1 MCSNEHS
8 SYKSVLPSQKIRK
21 LLLNNQI
28 ISDTKFENEQVQP
41 SSMDLRLGPKA
52 WRMRASFL
60 PGIKRTVNSCISE
73 FAMQEIDLSNGYILE
88 KGSVYL
94 IELKESLNLPDN
106 IEGFANAKSSTGR
119 LDLFTRLISDYCT
132 EFDRVIKG
140 YKGPLYAEIAPNS
153 FSVFAKENIKL
164 NQIRFKL
171 DQSKI
176 IEQNK
181 LNKSLFKPKN
191 FSINLKCNNN
201 YIIGYRAK
209 PHTDLIDLSKINYY
223 KIEDYWEKIIPN
235 NYQIVLDP
243 GAFYILSSREFVS
256 IAPNQAA
263 EMAPYLPLIGEFR
276 VHYAGFFDPGFGYSS
291 DNTQKSR
298 AVLEVRC
305 HDTPFILEHGQNMGQ
320 LIFENMLEE
329 PDLIYGKTLKSNY
342 QGQGLKLSKHFKT

>member
-1 MCSNEHS
+1 MCSNEHTV
-8 SYKSVLPSQKIRK
+8 YKSVLPSQKIRK
-21 LLLNNQI
+21 LLQNQQI
-28 ISDTKFENEQVQP
+28 VSNANFENEQIQP

-60 PGIKRTVNSCISE
+60 PGTQRTVNSCISE
-73 FAMQEIDLSNGYILE
+73 FAMQEIELSNGYILE

-94 IELKESLNLPDN
+94 IELKESLNLPNN
-106 IEGFANAKSSTGR
+106 IEGLANAKSSTGR
-119 LDLFTRLISDYCT
+119 LDLFTRLISDYCA

-171 DQSKI
+171 RHSKSNS
-176 IEQNK
+176 QNK
-181 LNKSLFKPKN
+181 LNKISFKPKN

-201 YIIGYRAK
+201 HIIGYRAK

-235 NYQIVLDP
+235 NFQIVLDP

-291 DNTQKSR
+291 DNTQKSK

-320 LIFENMLEE
+320 LIFEDMLEE
-329 PDLIYGKTLKSNY
+329 PDLLYGKTLKSNY

>member
-1 MCSNEHS
+1 MCSNEHTT
-8 SYKSVLPSQKIRK
+8 YKSVLPSQKLRS
-21 LLLNNQI
+21 LLQNQQI
-28 ISDTKFENEQVQP
+28 VSNTKIENEQIQP

-60 PGIKRTVNSCISE
+60 PGMNRTVNSCISE
-73 FAMQEIDLSNGYILE
+73 FAMQEIDLSSGYILE

-94 IELKESLNLPDN
+94 VELKESLNLPDN

-119 LDLFTRLISDYCT
+119 LDLFTRLISNYCT

-171 DQSKI
+171 NESSITYQSKI
-176 IEQNK
+176 KKN
-181 LNKSLFKPKN
+181 SFKPKN
-191 FSINLKCNNN
+191 FSINLSCSNN

-209 PHTDLIDLSKINYY
+209 PHTDLIDLSKINFY
-223 KIEDYWEKIIPN
+223 KIEDYWEQIIPN
-235 NYQIVLDP
+235 NNQIVLDP

-291 DNTQKSR
+291 DNSQKSR

-342 QGQGLKLSKHFKT
+342 QGQGLKLSKHFKS

>member
-1 MCSNEHS
+1 MCSNDHTA
-8 SYKSVLPSQKIRK
+8 YKSVLPSQKIRN
-21 LLLNNQI
+21 LLKNQQI
-28 ISDTKFENEQVQP
+28 VSNTNFENEQIQP

-60 PGIKRTVNSCISE
+60 PGIQRTVNSCISE
-73 FAMQEIDLSNGYILE
+73 FAMQEIELSNGYILE

-106 IEGFANAKSSTGR
+106 IEGLANAKSSTGR

-171 DQSKI
+171 DLARINTLSKI
-176 IEQNK
+176 K
-181 LNKSLFKPKN
+181 KSSFKPKN
-191 FSINLKCNNN
+191 FSINLRSNNN

-235 NYQIVLDP
+235 NNQIVLDP

-291 DNTQKSR
+291 DSTQKSK

>member
-1 MCSNEHS
+1 MCSNEHTAH
-8 SYKSVLPSQKIRK
+8 KLVLPSQKIRN
-21 LLLNNQI
+21 LLHSHQI
-28 ISDTKFENEQVQP
+28 VSNSKFENEQIQP

-60 PGIKRTVNSCISE
+60 PGIKRSVSSCISE
-73 FAMQEIDLSNGYILE
+73 FAMQEIDLSKGYILE

-106 IEGFANAKSSTGR
+106 IEGLANAKSSTGR

-132 EFDRVIKG
+132 EFDRVVKG

-171 DQSKI
+171 DHPRITHQSKI
-176 IEQNK
+176 K
-181 LNKSLFKPKN
+181 KSSFKPKN
-191 FSINLKCNNN
+191 FSINLKCDDNSF
-201 YIIGYRAK
+201 IGYRAK

-223 KIEDYWEKIIPN
+223 KIEDYWEKIITN
-235 NYQIVLDP
+235 NCQIVLDP

-256 IAPNQAA
+256 IKPNQAA

-329 PDLIYGKTLKSNY
+329 PDLVYGKTLKSNY

>member
-8 SYKSVLPSQKIRK
+8 AFKSVLPSQKIRK
-21 LLLNNQI
+21 LLQNQQI
-28 ISDTKFENEQVQP
+28 LSDTKFENEQIQP

-60 PGIKRTVNSCISE
+60 PGIQRTVNSCISE
-73 FAMQEIDLSNGYILE
+73 FAMQEIELSKGYILE

-94 IELKESLNLPDN
+94 IELKESLNLPNN
-106 IEGFANAKSSTGR
+106 IEGLANAKSSTGR

-140 YKGPLYAEIAPNS
+140 YKGTLYAEIAPNS
-153 FSVFAKENIKL
+153 LSVFAKENIKL

-171 DQSKI
+171 DHSQI
-176 IEQNK
+176 IKQNK
-181 LNKSLFKPKN
+181 LNKSSFKPKN

-342 QGQGLKLSKHFKT
+342 QGQGLKLSKHFKA

>member
-1 MCSNEHS
+1 MCSNEHTAH
-8 SYKSVLPSQKIRK
+8 KLVLPSQKIRK
-21 LLLNNQI
+21 LLQSHQI
-28 ISDTKFENEQVQP
+28 VSNSKFENGQIQP

-60 PGIKRTVNSCISE
+60 PGIKRSVSSCISE
-73 FAMQEIDLSNGYILE
+73 FAMQEIDLSKGYILE
-88 KGSVYL
+88 KCSVYL

-106 IEGFANAKSSTGR
+106 IEGLANAKSSTGR
-119 LDLFTRLISDYCT
+119 LDLFTRLISDYCK
-132 EFDRVIKG
+132 EFDRVVKG

-171 DQSKI
+171 EHPKI
-176 IEQNK
+176 THQNK
-181 LNKSLFKPKN
+181 IKKSSFKPMS
-191 FSINLKCNNN
+191 FSINLKCDDN
-201 YIIGYRAK
+201 YFVGYRAK

-223 KIEDYWEKIIPN
+223 KIEDYWEKIITN

-256 IAPNQAA
+256 IKPNQAA

-291 DNTQKSR
+291 YNTQISR
-298 AVLEVRC
+298 AFLELSGNY
-305 HDTPFILEHGQNMGQ
+305 TPFILELGKYFGQ
-320 LIFENMLEE
+320 LIFENML
-329 PDLIYGKTLKSNY
+329 
-342 QGQGLKLSKHFKT
+342 

>member
-1 MCSNEHS
+1 MLLKRKGALPAEQIKALHKRS
-8 SYKSVLPSQKIRK
+8 SIKCLRP
-21 LLLNNQI
+21 LMNNQI
-28 ISDTKFENEQVQP
+28 QP
-41 SSMDLRLGPKA
+41 ASMDLRLSKKC
-52 WRMRASFL
+52 WEVEASFL
-60 PGIKRTVNSCISE
+60 PGHKKTVRQKLSKLKKR
-73 FAMQEIDLSNGYILE
+73 EIDIGDFKTLVKGKIYIIQIQEELS
-88 KGSVYL
+88 
-94 IELKESLNLPDN
+94 LPGN
-106 IEGFANAKSSTGR
+106 ISAIANAKSSTGR
-119 LDLFTRLISDYCT
+119 LDILTRLISDNSSC
-132 EFDRVIKG
+132 FDRVIKG

-171 DQSKI
+171 DHSQI
-176 IEQNK
+176 INQNK
-181 LNKSLFKPKN
+181 LNKSSFKPKN
-191 FSINLKCNNN
+191 FSINLKYNNN

-329 PDLIYGKTLKSNY
+329 PDLIYGKKLKSNY
-342 QGQGLKLSKHFKT
+342 QGQGLKLSKHFKA

>member
-1 MCSNEHS
+1 MCSNDHTAH
-8 SYKSVLPSQKIRK
+8 KLVLPSQKIRK
-21 LLLNNQI
+21 LLHSHQI
-28 ISDTKFENEQVQP
+28 VSNSKFENGQIQP

-60 PGIKRTVNSCISE
+60 PGIKRSVSSCISE
-73 FAMQEIDLSNGYILE
+73 FAMQEIDLSKGYILE

-106 IEGFANAKSSTGR
+106 IEGLANAKSSTGR
-119 LDLFTRLISDYCT
+119 LDLFTRLISDYCK
-132 EFDRVIKG
+132 EFDRVVKG

-171 DQSKI
+171 DHPKITHQSKI
-176 IEQNK
+176 K
-181 LNKSLFKPKN
+181 KSSFKPKN
-191 FSINLKCNNN
+191 FSINLKCDDN
-201 YIIGYRAK
+201 YFVGYRAK

-223 KIEDYWEKIIPN
+223 KIDDYWEKIITN

-256 IAPNQAA
+256 IKPNQAA

-329 PDLIYGKTLKSNY
+329 PDLVYGKTLKSNY